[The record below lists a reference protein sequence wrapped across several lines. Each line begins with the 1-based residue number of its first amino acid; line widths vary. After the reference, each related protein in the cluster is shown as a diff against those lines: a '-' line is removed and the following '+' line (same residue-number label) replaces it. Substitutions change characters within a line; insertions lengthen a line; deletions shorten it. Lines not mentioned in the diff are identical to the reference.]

1 MALLTEIPDQDKVC
15 VLSPIRSVMGKYS
28 VPICSIRV
36 SEGMRR
42 DWEAGL
48 FVTFVT
54 NSFEGCVQKAI
65 HVYLHKGTS

>member
-1 MALLTEIPDQDKVC
+1 MLTDIPRLKVC
-15 VLSPIRSVMGKYS
+15 VLSPIRSVMDKYS
-28 VPICSIRV
+28 VYIRV

-54 NSFEGCVQKAI
+54 NSFEGCIQKSI
-65 HVYLHKGTS
+65 YLHKVIS